1 VSYAKK
7 TADEK
12 KKIRKNSALSK
23 AREIGRAGFGGLV
36 AVISTSTHC

>member
-12 KKIRKNSALSK
+12 KKIRRSPTLRKSQRNWN
-23 AREIGRAGFGGLV
+23 GGLEGV
-36 AVISTSTHC
+36 AAVIS